1 MATAPLNRQATGLG
15 PEETPVGDATRH
27 LKQIPPQAEIRL
39 QIRQEARQSAAEW
52 DKSRAFTRSEM
63 ESRARS
69 LLEKL
74 GQPEAYLGWTMVVLA
89 SAFWHDQVAGVP
101 LHRRLLLLPHCL
113 RDADQCP
120 AAYSELGLAC
130 QNCGRCGL
138 AELRAMGEEL
148 GYRVMIA
155 EGSPVVMQL
164 ILTGQADAIV
174 GVACLDALEK
184 TLDKVLLAGIPCLA
198 APLVKS
204 GCRDTAT
211 DDAWVRE
218 MIATPYCP
226 AGRWTQS
233 YLHLLRG
240 AAAMFEARE
249 LRRLIG
255 ADAATN
261 GNGHPASDAGSTAAI
276 ALEFL
281 AAGGKYFRPFI
292 SLAAYDALADG
303 ACTGADGSQ
312 QVAEFSDAVR
322 RMALA
327 IEVFHKASLVHDDIE
342 DDDPFRYGRPTVHR
356 NHGPATAINV
366 GDWLIGLGYR
376 LVADQRGELGPAVVA
391 DIVAQL
397 AHAHTRLCEGQGA
410 ELAWRSSQRSSLT
423 PLEVLRIYALKTAP
437 AFEAALYIGL
447 RLAGPADQYW
457 PTLGRFARHMGV
469 GYQILNDLDDWRA
482 TGQNKR
488 QSGTDVLGR
497 RPTILLALALESLA
511 EADRQRLETLLN
523 QPTADEAPVAEV
535 GELYRRADVFR
546 AAERLVAKHRQ
557 RATEAVGQVEPEP
570 LRRLLQ
576 FLVDGILRG

>member
-1 MATAPLNRQATGLG
+1 MGFAP
-15 PEETPVGDATRH
+15 GDAVASEATQH
-27 LKQIPPQAEIRL
+27 LKQVPPDAETRAAIHQQAERV
-39 QIRQEARQSAAEW
+39 AADW
-52 DKSRAFTRSEM
+52 DKSRAFTRAEI
-63 ESRARS
+63 EARARA
-69 LLEKL
+69 LLERL
-74 GQPEAYLGWTMVVLA
+74 QLPEAYFGWTMVVLA

-101 LHRRLLLLPHCL
+101 YHRRLLLLPHCL
-113 RDADQCP
+113 RHATECP

-130 QNCGRCGL
+130 QDCGRCRL
-138 AELRAMGEEL
+138 TELRGMGEQL

-174 GVACLDALEK
+174 GAACLDALEK
-184 TLDKVLLAGIPCLA
+184 TLDKILLAGIPCLA
-198 APLVKS
+198 TPLLKS
-204 GCRDTAT
+204 GCRNTEVDEERLRA
-211 DDAWVRE
+211 
-218 MIATPYCP
+218 MIRTPYRP
-226 AGRWTQS
+226 AGQWTQS

-240 AAAMFEARE
+240 AAAMFEPRE

-255 ADAATN
+255 VAAAE
-261 GNGHPASDAGSTAAI
+261 GNGHAAQPQDTTEAI

-303 ACTGADGSQ
+303 ACTRADGPE
-312 QVAEFSDAVR
+312 QVAEFTDAVR

-356 NHGPATAINV
+356 NHGTAMAINV

-376 LVADQRGELGPAVVA
+376 LVADQRGELGAAVVA
-391 DIVAQL
+391 DVLAQL

-410 ELAWRSSQRSSLT
+410 ELAWRNSTRSQLT

-447 RLAGPADQYW
+447 RLASPADNYW
-457 PTLGRFARHMGV
+457 PTLGRFARHLGV
-469 GYQILNDLDDWRA
+469 GYQILNDLDDWQA

-497 RPTILLALALESLA
+497 RPTILLAMALETLA
-511 EADRQRLETLLN
+511 GSDRQRLETLLS
-523 QPTADEAPVAEV
+523 QPERDAAAVAEV
-535 GELYRRADVFR
+535 AELYRRADVFR
-546 AAERLVAKHRQ
+546 AAEMLVAKHRQ
-557 RATEAVGQVEPEP
+557 RATEAVAQLEPEP

-576 FLVDGILRG
+576 FLVDGILRA